1 MANKSGG
8 GLSFDPDPISADNN
22 LHFFRQPH
30 SFLTSPMDSP
40 VNNSPP
46 TLQFPVHV
54 PCAADHH
61 NIDRNTIRV
70 SGGGGLT
77 APPPLRPFMGLGAEV
92 AEDASQSSSEGRSGG
107 GEPPRSSPVNNVETV
122 SGENIN
128 SLEKGGSSNVKV
140 ARTTGHGS
148 KSSSGDNVDQATE
161 ATIKKARVSVRARSE
176 AAMITDGCQW
186 RKYGQKMAKGN
197 PCPRGYYRCTMATGC
212 PVRKQVQRCAEDR
225 TILIT
230 TYEGNHNHPLPPAA
244 MAMASTT
251 SSAARMLLSGSM
263 PSADGA
269 SMAALMN
276 NSNFLARAFLPA
288 GMATISA
295 SAPFPTVTLDLTQTQ
310 TPNNPLH
317 FPRIPPNHSHN
328 NINNNQAAFSPL
340 FGQPL
345 FNQTKFSGLHLSH
358 DLENQAMH
366 HQQNPPAELADT
378 VNALTSDPN
387 FPAALAAAIASIL
400 GGSSV
405 SDNTAASNAATLGN
419 DNAGSVTME
428 TTNSLTPDLA
438 AALHRRNQRREP
450 LLNSAVGKKNR
461 GNWKKTP
468 SPPLLLEVGIN
479 GGSPE
484 LCTLPRINAEC
495 RLLCSVMPDAIT
507 SEMEVGALN
516 FAAIRLIHY
525 CRKSFFAVDDEF
537 PGNDEMKRWSASQ
550 QGGLVVMMKKN
561 FMILFLV

>member
-1 MANKSGG
+1 MNAENQH
-8 GLSFDPDPISADNN
+8 LRDMLHQATNNYSA
-22 LHFFRQPH
+22 LQTH
-30 SFLTSPMDSP
+30 LTSLM
-40 VNNSPP
+40 
-46 TLQFPVHV
+46 QQQ
-54 PCAADHH
+54 
-61 NIDRNTIRV
+61 
-70 SGGGGLT
+70 
-77 APPPLRPFMGLGAEV
+77 PPLRPFMGPGAE
-92 AEDASQSSSEGRSGG
+92 AEDVAQSSSDGRSGG

-140 ARTTGHGS
+140 GRTGHGS

-197 PCPRGYYRCTMATGC
+197 PCPRGYYRCTIATGC

-295 SAPFPTVTLDLTQTQ
+295 SAPFPT
-310 TPNNPLH
+310 
-317 FPRIPPNHSHN
+317 
-328 NINNNQAAFSPL
+328 
-340 FGQPL
+340 PL

-405 SDNTAASNAATLGN
+405 SDNTAAGNAAALGN
-419 DNAGSVTME
+419 DNAGGVTME
-428 TTNSLTPDLA
+428 TT
-438 AALHRRNQRREP
+438 
-450 LLNSAVGKKNR
+450 K
-461 GNWKKTP
+461 
-468 SPPLLLEVGIN
+468 
-479 GGSPE
+479 
-484 LCTLPRINAEC
+484 
-495 RLLCSVMPDAIT
+495 
-507 SEMEVGALN
+507 
-516 FAAIRLIHY
+516 
-525 CRKSFFAVDDEF
+525 
-537 PGNDEMKRWSASQ
+537 
-550 QGGLVVMMKKN
+550 
-561 FMILFLV
+561 